1 MKETLILVEEIRYRF
16 RNLDVLP
23 EVLNS
28 KVPYDENGISIL
40 KTVIIGAFYRK
51 YIHCE
56 YRNQHERIKYMNPGI
71 ITPNFSERS
80 VIYNKIPDY
89 IKETHIE
96 MLVNK
101 CIDEKVEK
109 VLIMY
114 EKPIVILEKILE
126 TPQLLSVL
134 KKCFRI
140 HKRISIRNRSGF
152 GDLRTGRIEDQY
164 NEMGLSGLDKSRSLQ
179 KKKGNMLNKLRDI
192 DDSSEDELDG
202 DITKEYEIDD
212 ETAIRLLEES
222 DLKQPIHLDGTQIIN
237 F

>member
-1 MKETLILVEEIRYRF
+1 
-16 RNLDVLP
+16 
-23 EVLNS
+23 
-28 KVPYDENGISIL
+28 
-40 KTVIIGAFYRK
+40 
-51 YIHCE
+51 
-56 YRNQHERIKYMNPGI
+56 MNPGI